1 MWLCYMH
8 LVMKYMRMQNS
19 AQHFQYHGNTEED
32 ISQAFEAA
40 RAQAMR
46 ASLEGKNPFMVP
58 GSVELDQPTK
68 KQRTGSTTGQVLT
81 MTMEVIGYDVTPSTE
96 QVGVAR
102 NRPCL
107 GLQCLQ
113 LRCYERVIIWDLL
126 IQIGFAFWLA

>member
-8 LVMKYMRMQNS
+8 FVMKYMRMQNS
-19 AQHFQYHGNTEED
+19 AQHFQHHGNTEED
-32 ISQAFEAA
+32 ISKAFEAA
-40 RAQAMR
+40 RAQAMQ

-68 KQRTGSTTGQVLT
+68 KQSTGSTTGQVLT

-96 QVGVAR
+96 HVGMWHVI
-102 NRPCL
+102 

-113 LRCYERVIIWDLL
+113 LRVTNR
-126 IQIGFAFWLA
+126 